1 MATTTGVSTSQP
13 YSGMQSYLDEYLARA
28 RNLSTAPSASGIAP
42 LAPQQRTGLMM
53 TEQRALSGSP
63 VMNASKQNLTSTL
76 NGDYL
81 DITKNPAWDPMQ
93 KAITDSYG
101 RGVAAQ
107 TDAAAARSNNLGSSA
122 YREQVGANQRALG
135 ESLSS
140 AAGGLYNS
148 ERGRQMQAN
157 LFAPQ
162 AAAADYADASALMG
176 VGGAYQGQMQ
186 KEMDWPYKQLDVMGG
201 ALGVPSRYGT
211 TTTTNETQDPQ
222 VGTGSKILG
231 GLLTAGGLYNAY
243 TGMGSPLGTPSD
255 WYQSLFGGGGDYGG
269 FNSNWAY
276 GDAIDSGSF
285 TAGSD
290 AAATG
295 AGTAAGGLNYGGVI
309 GGLGSLYNISQGNG
323 GLMDYAK
330 TAKTGYDL
338 YNAYNAAQATT
349 AAGSAA
355 GAGASAGTGAAGAAG
370 SSAAGSGAAGASS
383 GGAGA
388 AGTGALAIAAAY
400 MALMARRSA
409 KDKMKAYEGANR
421 TLQRLNEAGVDNDY
435 LNAKSMLDLKSTWDT
450 PEANQYIDGLLN
462 AARTSETP
470 YNPLVS
476 ATKREGED
484 YNEVFK
490 GSNSPYIFGIN
501 SQFQNMFPDAIN
513 AAGGVNDIAQNYAT
527 YGLPGFH
534 EYVNEIG
541 TANRSKMS
549 SVQAQI
555 DAINQQRFGRT
566 YADWE
571 QERSLR

>member
-1 MATTTGVSTSQP
+1 
-13 YSGMQSYLDEYLARA
+13 
-28 RNLSTAPSASGIAP
+28 
-42 LAPQQRTGLMM
+42 MM

-63 VMNASKQNLTSTL
+63 VMNASKTNLTSTL

-93 KAITDSYG
+93 KAITDSYS

-107 TDAAAARSNNLGSSA
+107 TDGAAARSNNLGSSG
-122 YREQVGANQRALG
+122 YREQVATNQRALG

-162 AAAADYADASALMG
+162 AAAADYADASALMD
-176 VGGAYQGQMQ
+176 VGGAYQGQQQ

-201 ALGVPSRYGT
+201 ALGAGGRYGT
-211 TTTTNETQDPQ
+211 TTSTSETPDPRTS
-222 VGTGSKILG
+222 TGAKVVG

-255 WYQSLFGGGGDYGG
+255 WYDSLFGSGGGDYGG

-295 AGTAAGGLNYGGVI
+295 AGTAAGGLNYGGII

-338 YNAYNAAQATT
+338 YNSYNAAQAATAAQAAGST
-349 AAGSAA
+349 GAAGSA
-355 GAGASAGTGAAGAAG
+355 GAGAAG
-370 SSAAGSGAAGASS
+370 STTSGATAAGSSGGTGAAAGA
-383 GGAGA
+383 GFVGLGA
-388 AGTGALAIAAAY
+388 AALALNHAKSQKQKAAT
-400 MALMARRSA
+400 
-409 KDKMKAYEGANR
+409 YEGANR
-421 TLQRLNEAGVDNDY
+421 TLQRFNDFGLDVSQLTAKDLINVKSNFDNPDNTAKFNSY
-435 LNAKSMLDLKSTWDT
+435 L
-450 PEANQYIDGLLN
+450 E
-462 AARTSETP
+462 AARNSGRPVSLYDKNSELSAE
-470 YNPLVS
+470 NPLFASTNPYSVS
-476 ATKREGED
+476 LNPEFERLHPG
-484 YNEVFK
+484 
-490 GSNSPYIFGIN
+490 
-501 SQFQNMFPDAIN
+501 AIQ
-513 AAGGVNDIAQNYAT
+513 AAGGEHDILGNYALRAMPG
-527 YGLPGFH
+527 YG
-534 EYVNEIG
+534 
-541 TANRSKMS
+541 
-549 SVQAQI
+549 
-555 DAINQQRFGRT
+555 DAINQVGSLNDAKIAEFNKQIEAINAQRFGQ
-566 YADWE
+566 DWRNNE
-571 QERSLR
+571 GGLYSIRQALDSLRSRGDG